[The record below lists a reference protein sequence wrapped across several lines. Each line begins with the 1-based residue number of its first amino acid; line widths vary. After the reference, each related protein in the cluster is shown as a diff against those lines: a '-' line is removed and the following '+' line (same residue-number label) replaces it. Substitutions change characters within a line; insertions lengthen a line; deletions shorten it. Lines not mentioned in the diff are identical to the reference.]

1 MGKAIIVNNLK
12 KKYGPLIAL
21 DGISFQVKEA
31 SVFGLLGPNGA
42 GKTTTIRILTG
53 LTRPTSGNATVLGY
67 DILSETVKAKQRVGV
82 VPDRSN
88 IYDELTAYQNLI
100 FAAQLYNVPGNLRKQ
115 RANELLENFGLS
127 ERAKSK
133 AAEFSHGL
141 KRRLTIACALI
152 HKPSLLFLDEPTTG
166 LDVQSARYLRS
177 IIKSLSDEG
186 VTVFLTTHYIEEA
199 DQLCD
204 NVAMINNGLI
214 AVVDSP
220 ESLKSSITGSLVT
233 EVSFSS
239 EPALDDLKK
248 LQGVLEVYRIG
259 NRFRLST
266 GSDEEIIG
274 ALVDFGREK
283 GFKIIS
289 LNTLKPTL
297 EDAFI
302 RITGSPPTP
311 LTENDKLQE
320 VNIGI

>member
-1 MGKAIIVNNLK
+1 MAKAIIVNNLE

-21 DGISFQVKEA
+21 SGISFQVEEA

-67 DILSETVKAKQRVGV
+67 DILSETVKAKQSVGV

-115 RANELLENFGLS
+115 RANELLDNFGLS
-127 ERAKSK
+127 ERAKNK
-133 AAEFSHGL
+133 AADLSHGL

-166 LDVQSARYLRS
+166 LDVQSARHLRS
-177 IIKSLSDEG
+177 IIKRLSDEG

-204 NVAMINNGLI
+204 NVAMINNGRI
-214 AVVDSP
+214 AVVDTP
-220 ESLKSSITGSLVT
+220 DNLKSSITGSLVT
-233 EVSFSS
+233 EVSFSG
-239 EPALDDLKK
+239 EPALEDLKE
-248 LQGVLEVYRIG
+248 LHGVFEAYRIG
-259 NRFRLST
+259 NRFRLTT
-266 GSDEEIIG
+266 GGEEEIIG
-274 ALVDFGREK
+274 ALVDFGRQK
-283 GFKIIS
+283 GFKILS

-302 RITGSPPTP
+302 RITGSPPTS
-311 LTENDKLQE
+311 LTENNKAQE
-320 VNIGI
+320 EDFDI